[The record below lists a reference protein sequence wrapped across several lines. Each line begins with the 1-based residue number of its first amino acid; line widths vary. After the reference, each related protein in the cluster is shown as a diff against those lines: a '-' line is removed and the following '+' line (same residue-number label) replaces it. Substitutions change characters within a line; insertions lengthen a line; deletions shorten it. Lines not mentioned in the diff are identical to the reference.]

1 MLNVESIRDYCLQKQ
16 NTTEEMPFGP
26 SVVVFKVN
34 NKMFCLMSLD
44 EQPTTI
50 NVKCEPEKAIELR
63 EQYLSVLPGYHMN
76 KQHWN
81 TVIVDGLIS
90 PKIIKEFIDDSY
102 NLVNKKLT
110 PKKKKNSKSNHQ
122 PLKNLF

>member
-110 PKKKKNSKSNHQ
+110 PKKKKN
-122 PLKNLF
+122 